1 MINKNKIP
9 FTKSELENSIRIWNH
24 ASVSLLDIRH
34 CLIPPN
40 EPVPVCQLPANA
52 FLYVSGPKAEVLLDE
67 TAYTI
72 ERFGLF
78 HSVKGSI
85 LSIYPADDWLEYY
98 LLLYKTGES
107 FHGQTN
113 PFYHPYGF
121 SPPNPLFFMEH
132 LRNMYERF
140 NTPSPLNAF
149 YGKTAFY
156 QFVFEVYEVLSQ
168 ENVALFETDIIMT
181 AKRYLDRH
189 YKEPVSIQDL
199 CGMLGI
205 SYSSLYR
212 NFKKKTGKT
221 PQEYLI
227 DTRLAAAKE
236 WLNHS
241 SASIREISEHCGFSD
256 EHNFYRLFLKDTH
269 VSPNAYRQ
277 ISHTHLED
285 NTIGYS
291 LPIPYNEQGLVS
303 YDELKLEG
311 VLSMYKQI
319 TSKAIA
325 AGVVSLVLLLSACS
339 PAPTNTGGGESK
351 STSSST
357 TQLSET
363 KGTDRSTRIMHT
375 ALGDVEIPATPKKI
389 VGIQCSQILENLSA
403 DAVNMK
409 DNYELTYF
417 SDNYN
422 WEALMALEPDLII
435 TSNYPGAEKY
445 IERCKQIAPTVTF
458 DDNATIAEK
467 QLFVGEAANRLE
479 KAEEQIST
487 YNDVLEKNIQKL
499 KDAGIYGKK
508 VSIIQYTSFGDM
520 YSYGDKLGRGGDV
533 LFKLLGFQATDLIQ
547 SKIIDGDE
555 YYLKFSLET
564 LPDYVDADYIIIMH
578 PDNATNQLYDN
589 GVWKSLNAVKEGRFF
604 EITEEEYKQSFDMPG
619 IVQIE
624 EQIHLYTDRILN
636 ISK

>member
-9 FTKSELENSIRIWNH
+9 FTKSELEHALHMWNH

-40 EPVPVCQLPANA
+40 EPVPSFLLPANA
-52 FLYVSGPKAEVLLDE
+52 FLYVSGPKAEVLLNE
-67 TAYTI
+67 SAYTL

-85 LSIYPADDWLEYY
+85 LSLYPADDWLEYY
-98 LLLYKTGES
+98 LLLYNVGDEL
-107 FHGQTN
+107 HGQTN
-113 PFYHPYGF
+113 PFYKPYGF
-121 SPPNPLFFMEH
+121 APSNPLFFMEH

-140 NTPSPLNAF
+140 NNPTPLNAF

-156 QFVFEVYEVLSQ
+156 QFVFEVYEMLSQ
-168 ENVALFETDIIMT
+168 ESVPIFEPDIIMT

-189 YKEPVSIQDL
+189 YKEPVSIQDM
-199 CGMLGI
+199 CEMLGI

-227 DTRLAAAKE
+227 DTRLTAAKE

-256 EHNFYRLFLKDTH
+256 EHNFYRLFMKNFR

-277 ISHTHLED
+277 ISHTHLKD
-285 NTIGYS
+285 NAIGYS
-291 LPIPYNEQGLVS
+291 LPILYNEQGQVS
-303 YDELKLEG
+303 LDKLKLEG

-325 AGVVSLVLLLSACS
+325 AGVFSLVLLLSACS
-339 PAPTNTGGGESK
+339 STPTNTGVGETK
-351 STSSST
+351 STSSAT
-357 TQLSET
+357 TQISET
-363 KGTDRSTRIMHT
+363 KGTNNNTRIMQT
-375 ALGDVEIPATPKKI
+375 ALGDVEIPANPKRI

-403 DAVNMK
+403 DAVDMK
-409 DNYELTYF
+409 DLYELTYF
-417 SDNYN
+417 SNNYN

-435 TSNYPGAEKY
+435 ASNYPGAEKF

-458 DDNATIAEK
+458 EDNATIAEK
-467 QLFVGEAANRLE
+467 QLFVGKAANRLE
-479 KAEEQIST
+479 KAEEQINT
-487 YNDVLEKNIQKL
+487 YNDVLAKNIQKL
-499 KDAGIYGKK
+499 KDAGTYGKK
-508 VSIIQYTSFGDM
+508 VSIIQYTANGDM

-555 YYLKFSLET
+555 YYLQFSLET

-578 PDNATNQLYDN
+578 PDNATNQLYEN

-624 EQIHLYTDRILN
+624 EQINLYTDRILT